1 MGPLAASSIL
11 SSIECLHSY
20 RELSVYD
27 TLRKSKIALMSACSC
42 CYHFLNVLV
51 GVQFHWIFFF
61 LFFFSIVFVP
71 MIENGSW
78 SMTFEEVSF
87 FYLCVSVI
95 SVSVSEKCSIL
106 LRKVTYRT
114 FPAVH
119 LLCRRGGNE

>member
-20 RELSVYD
+20 RELRVYD
-27 TLRKSKIALMSACSC
+27 TLRRSKIALTSACSC
-42 CYHFLNVLV
+42 YYRFLNVLV

-95 SVSVSEKCSIL
+95 SVSVSEKCSIVL
-106 LRKVTYRT
+106 QKVTYCT

-119 LLCRRGGNE
+119 FLSRRRGNE